1 MKLSETR
8 GGINKRKKFRWIYD
22 PEEKTLLITNEDGKS
37 HEYTIKE
44 IENVLR
50 KIEAKFGSGYFPLA
64 NNVEKLA
71 NGSER
76 LGLGTIILKQKPG
89 DIYHA
94 QGSSYFGVV
103 MEECRYFEWNG
114 KHRGIHWRLVDTDF
128 NRESV
133 ISKLIGASRVE

>member
-1 MKLSETR
+1 MSETR
-8 GGINKRKKFRWIYD
+8 GGINKRKGFRWEYD
-22 PEEKTLLITNEDGKS
+22 PNERILLITNEDGKR

-44 IENVLR
+44 IQNILARLETN
-50 KIEAKFGSGYFPLA
+50 FGGGFFPLA

-76 LGLGTIILKQKPG
+76 LGLGSVILEQKPG

-94 QGSSYFGVV
+94 QGSSYLGVV
-103 MEECRYFEWNG
+103 MEECHYFEWNG
-114 KHRGIHWRLVDTDF
+114 KHKGIHWRLVDTNF

-133 ISKLIGASRVE
+133 ISKLLIASREE